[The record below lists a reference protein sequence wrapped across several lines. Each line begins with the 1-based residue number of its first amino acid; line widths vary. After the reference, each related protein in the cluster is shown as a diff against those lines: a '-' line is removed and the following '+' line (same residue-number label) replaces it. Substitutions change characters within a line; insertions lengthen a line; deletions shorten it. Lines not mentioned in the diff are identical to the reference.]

1 VAPSKSLPVGRT
13 PYQNQERSEA
23 IHAGESCSGID
34 IQGELQCW
42 AFRAS
47 TTTRLQHR
55 ETVATLHEPAQSIR
69 ARRREYDQRCKRC
82 NMFHIASSLDMCLL
96 HSSAMQVIVADMIA
110 HSQVWPSAVSHHL
123 PPHGPRVDHQRDP
136 KDGAAIF
143 SPSHSY
149 SCHNLESKFQ
159 EAVCGIPTGTEA
171 LPQFRGATR
180 RG

>member
-1 VAPSKSLPVGRT
+1 
-13 PYQNQERSEA
+13 
-23 IHAGESCSGID
+23 
-34 IQGELQCW
+34 
-42 AFRAS
+42 
-47 TTTRLQHR
+47 
-55 ETVATLHEPAQSIR
+55 
-69 ARRREYDQRCKRC
+69 
-82 NMFHIASSLDMCLL
+82 MFHIASSLDMCLL